1 MGIAPVPITNAA
13 RRAQAGALDMKLTR
27 RRTLA
32 ASLAG
37 VAVPLA
43 APPVRANPSWPGKG
57 TIKLIATFPPGGT
70 ADTISRILAPKLSAG
85 LGVQVV
91 VENKPG
97 AGGTIGSDLAAKSV
111 GDGYTLVI
119 SHASPLGIA
128 PGIYPKLPYDVVK
141 DFTHVSLIGH
151 TPNVLIVPADSP
163 YETLADYL
171 ADARAKPDQIAFGS
185 SGIGSNTHLMGE
197 LLSRLADVKL
207 KHVPYRGS
215 APSLQDMLAG
225 AIPSMFDPITTNV
238 PHINSG
244 KVRLLAVSSATRIE
258 MYPNAP
264 TFAEQGFA
272 RMTTSTW
279 VGISGPKGLSPEI
292 VARLYEELQKA
303 YKAPEVV
310 ERFKDVVLLPE
321 AKPMTP
327 AEYTRFVAE
336 FAAIWSEVSKS
347 AGISLELG

>member
-1 MGIAPVPITNAA
+1 
-13 RRAQAGALDMKLTR
+13 MKLTR
-27 RRTLA
+27 RTVLA
-32 ASLAG
+32 ASASSL
-37 VAVPLA
+37 LA
-43 APPVRANPSWPGKG
+43 APALQASPGWPTKG

-85 LGVQVV
+85 LGTQVV
-91 VENKPG
+91 VDNKPG
-97 AGGTIGSDLAAKSV
+97 AGGTIGSDLAAKSAP
-111 GDGYTLVI
+111 DGYTLVI

-141 DFTHVSLIGH
+141 DFSHVALIGH

-163 YETLADYL
+163 YKSLGDYI
-171 ADARAKPDQIAFGS
+171 ADAKAKPDQIAFGS

-197 LLSRLADVKL
+197 LLSNLSGIKL

-225 AIPSMFDPITTNV
+225 VIPSMFDPITTNV
-238 PHINSG
+238 PHINAN
-244 KVRLLAVSSATRIE
+244 KVRLLAVSSEKRIA
-258 MYPNAP
+258 MYPDAP

-272 RMTTSTW
+272 KMTTSTW
-279 VGISGPKGLSPEI
+279 VGISGPKGMAPE
-292 VARLYEELQKA
+292 VVTRLYAELMKA

-321 AKPMTP
+321 DKPMSSV
-327 AEYTRFVAE
+327 EYAKFVGD
-336 FAAIWSEVSKS
+336 FAAIWADVSKS
-347 AGISLELG
+347 ANISLELG

>member
-1 MGIAPVPITNAA
+1 
-13 RRAQAGALDMKLTR
+13 MKLS
-27 RRTLA
+27 RRTVLA
-32 ASLAG
+32 ASAATLGSSLASG
-37 VAVPLA
+37 VKASPDWPTK
-43 APPVRANPSWPGKG
+43 AP
-57 TIKLIATFPPGGT
+57 IKLIATFPPGGT
-70 ADTISRILAPKLSAG
+70 ADTISRILAPKLSAA
-85 LGVQVV
+85 LGTQVV

-97 AGGTIGSDLAAKSV
+97 AGGTIGSDLAAKATA
-111 GDGYTLVI
+111 DGYTLVI

-128 PGIYPKLPYDVVK
+128 PGIYPKLPYNVVT

-163 YETLADYL
+163 YKTLGDYI

-197 LLSRLADVKL
+197 QLSTLAGIKL

-244 KVRLLAVSSATRIE
+244 KVRLLALSSEQRIE

-264 TFAEQGFA
+264 TFAEQGFPK
-272 RMTTSTW
+272 MTTSTW
-279 VGISGPKGLSPEI
+279 VGVSGPKGLSPEV
-292 VARLYEELQKA
+292 VARLYDELQNA

-310 ERFKDVVLLPE
+310 ERFKEVVLLSE
-321 AKPMTP
+321 AKPMSP
-327 AEYTRFVAE
+327 AEYTKFVGD
-336 FAAIWSEVSKS
+336 FAAIWAEVSKS
-347 AGISLELG
+347 AGIQLELG

>member
-1 MGIAPVPITNAA
+1 
-13 RRAQAGALDMKLTR
+13 MKLTR
-27 RRTLA
+27 RTVLA
-32 ASLAG
+32 AATASLAAP
-37 VAVPLA
+37 AVTKGALA
-43 APPVRANPSWPGKG
+43 SQGWPTKG

-70 ADTISRILAPKLSAG
+70 ADTISRIIAPKLTAA
-85 LGVQVV
+85 LGAQVV

-97 AGGTIGSDLAAKSV
+97 AGGTIGSDMAAKAAP
-111 GDGYTLVI
+111 DGYALVI

-141 DFTHVSLIGH
+141 DFSHISLIGH

-163 YETLADYL
+163 YKTLADYI
-171 ADARAKPDQIAFGS
+171 AAAKAKPDEIAFGS

-197 LLSRLADVKL
+197 LLSTLAGIKL

-225 AIPSMFDPITTNV
+225 NIPSMFDPITTNV
-238 PHINSG
+238 PHINAG
-244 KVRLLAVSSATRIE
+244 KVRVLAISSEKRIA
-258 MYPNAP
+258 MYPAMP

-279 VGISGPKGLSPEI
+279 VGVSGPKGLAPE
-292 VARLYEELQKA
+292 VVTRLYDELQKA
-303 YKAPEVV
+303 FKAPDVQ

-321 AKPMTP
+321 EKPMTP
-327 AEYTRFVAE
+327 AEYTRFVGD
-336 FAAIWSEVSKS
+336 FAAIWSKVSKD

>member
-1 MGIAPVPITNAA
+1 
-13 RRAQAGALDMKLTR
+13 MKFTR
-27 RRTLA
+27 RRLVATSA
-32 ASLAG
+32 AA
-37 VAVPLA
+37 ALA
-43 APPVRANPSWPGKG
+43 APLLGSGAHASAGWPTKG

-70 ADTISRILAPKLSAG
+70 ADTISRILAPKLSAA
-85 LGVQVV
+85 LGAQVV

-97 AGGTIGSDLAAKSV
+97 AGGTIGSDLAAKAAP
-111 GDGYTLVI
+111 DGYTLVI

-141 DFTHVSLIGH
+141 DFSHVCLIGH
-151 TPNVLIVPADSP
+151 TPNVLIVPGDSP
-163 YETLADYL
+163 YKTLADYI
-171 ADARAKPDQIAFGS
+171 ADAKAKPDQIAFGS

-197 LLSRLADVKL
+197 YLGTLAGVKL

-244 KVRLLAVSSATRIE
+244 KVRLLAVSSEKRID

-264 TFAEQGFA
+264 TFAEQGFPQL
-272 RMTTSTW
+272 TTSTW
-279 VGISGPKGLSPEI
+279 VGVSGPKGMAPDV

-303 YKAPEVV
+303 YTAPDVV
-310 ERFKDVVLLPE
+310 ERFKEVVLIPE
-321 AKPMTP
+321 EKPMSP
-327 AEYTRFVAE
+327 VEYAKFIAD
-336 FAAIWSEVSKS
+336 FAATWAAVSKK

>member
-1 MGIAPVPITNAA
+1 
-13 RRAQAGALDMKLTR
+13 MKLTR
-27 RRTLA
+27 RTVLA
-32 ASLAG
+32 ASASSL
-37 VAVPLA
+37 LA
-43 APPVRANPSWPGKG
+43 APALHASPGWPTKG
-57 TIKLIATFPPGGT
+57 TIRLIATFPPGGT
-70 ADTISRILAPKLSAG
+70 ADTISRILAPKLTAA
-85 LGVQVV
+85 LGSQVV
-91 VENKPG
+91 VDNKPG
-97 AGGTIGSDLAAKSV
+97 AGGTIGSDLAAKSPP
-111 GDGYTLVI
+111 DGYTLVI

-141 DFTHVSLIGH
+141 DFSHVALIGH

-163 YETLADYL
+163 YKTLADYI

-197 LLSRLADVKL
+197 LLSSLSGIRL

-225 AIPSMFDPITTNV
+225 VIPSMFDPITTNV
-238 PHINSG
+238 PHINAG
-244 KVRLLAVSSATRIE
+244 KVRLLAVSSEKRIA

-279 VGISGPKGLSPEI
+279 VGISGPRGMAPE
-292 VARLYEELQKA
+292 VVTRLYDELMKA

-321 AKPMTP
+321 EKPMSP
-327 AEYTRFVAE
+327 AEYAKFVGD
-336 FAAIWSEVSKS
+336 FAAIWAGVSKS
-347 AGISLELG
+347 ANISLELG

>member
-1 MGIAPVPITNAA
+1 MKFSRRLSRRQFVAASAAAAVAAPMLPSG
-13 RRAQAGALDMKLTR
+13 AQASPGWPTKGA
-27 RRTLA
+27 
-32 ASLAG
+32 
-37 VAVPLA
+37 
-43 APPVRANPSWPGKG
+43 
-57 TIKLIATFPPGGT
+57 IKLIATFPPGGT
-70 ADTISRILAPKLSAG
+70 ADTISRILAPKLTAA
-85 LGVQVV
+85 LGTQVV
-91 VENKPG
+91 VDNKPG
-97 AGGTIGSDLAAKSV
+97 AGGTIGSDLAAKSAP
-111 GDGYTLVI
+111 DGYTLVI

-141 DFTHVSLIGH
+141 DFTHVCLIGH

-163 YETLADYL
+163 YKSLADYL
-171 ADARAKPDQIAFGS
+171 ADAKAKPDQIAFGS

-197 LLSRLADVKL
+197 QLGNLAGVKL

-244 KVRLLAVSSATRIE
+244 KVRLLAVSSEQRIA

-264 TFAEQGFA
+264 TFAEQGYPK
-272 RMTTSTW
+272 MTTSTW
-279 VGISGPKGLSPEI
+279 VGVSGPKGMAPEV

-310 ERFKDVVLLPE
+310 ERFKEVVLLPE
-321 AKPMTP
+321 DKPMTP
-327 AEYTRFVAE
+327 AQYTRFIAD
-336 FAAIWSEVSKS
+336 FAATWAEVSKS